1 MKKLAIFAV
10 LFLVVFWG
18 CQKNYSKKVLRKNDK
33 PVAKAYDKYLY
44 MSDLRAVI
52 PDGISEDDSS
62 LYAEH
67 YINNWV
73 EEQLMAH
80 LAQQYIPPQ
89 DLDAINKKVEEYRN
103 ALLITA
109 FRNQLV
115 RKKLDTNV
123 SLDLISEYY
132 ERNKNNFIL
141 REPVIRGFWLRVPID
156 AQDMGEIRDLAMSND
171 VEDVNKLRSLVLKD
185 NGTFDDFRTDWRYFS
200 EIMAKTPYTISD
212 PVYFLKTQKFI
223 QTQDDD
229 YYYFVKIYEYRL
241 KGDYVPLTLCQE
253 DIRRTILNHRIEV
266 LSKEIEKRL
275 YDDAVSKGDVKIF
288 Q

>member
-1 MKKLAIFAV
+1 MKRIGFFIAL
-10 LFLVVFWG
+10 LLVVLAG
-18 CQKNYSKKVLRKNDK
+18 CQKKYSKRALQKNDK
-33 PVAKAYDKYLY
+33 PVAKAFDKYLY

-52 PDGISEDDSS
+52 PDGISADDSS

-80 LAQQYIPPQ
+80 LAQKYIPEK
-89 DLDAINKKVEEYRN
+89 DLNQINKKVEEYKN

-141 REPVIRGFWLRVPID
+141 HEPAIRGYWFRVPLD
-156 AQDMGEIRDLAMSND
+156 AEDLGEIRDLAMSND
-171 VEDVNKLRSLVLKD
+171 VEDIAKLRNLVLK
-185 NGTFDDFRTDWRYFS
+185 NKGTFEDFSTNWRYFS

-212 PVYFLKTQKFI
+212 KTYFLKTQKYL
-223 QTQDDD
+223 QTQDDN
-229 YYYFVKIYEYRL
+229 YYYFLRIYEYRL
-241 KGDYVPLTLCQE
+241 KGDYVPLTLCQD
-253 DIRRTILNHRIEV
+253 DIRRTILNHRIEM
-266 LSKEIEKRL
+266 LTKEIEKRL